1 VSHLSIVPLHLLRV
15 PTSWH
20 RALKK
25 AVNGR
30 HEAEHDGSIKLIP
43 LLTMRGLLTH

>member
-15 PTSWH
+15 PTSLH
-20 RALKK
+20 RALKG
-25 AVNGR
+25 VNGR

-43 LLTMRGLLTH
+43 LLTMRDLLTH